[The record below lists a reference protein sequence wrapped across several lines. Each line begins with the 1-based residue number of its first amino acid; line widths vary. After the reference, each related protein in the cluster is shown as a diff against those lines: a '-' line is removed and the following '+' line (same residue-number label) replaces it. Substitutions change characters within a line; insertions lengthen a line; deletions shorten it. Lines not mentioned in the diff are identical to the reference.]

1 MMRPDLPGSAS
12 TNPASLNGPAGID
25 RPTLPG
31 HSSVS
36 PRFFSPRNLVRRFD
50 PTSRVVRDGAGMP
63 ETLGQFGTLEVR
75 LARTTKD
82 IRRAQRLRFKVFFN
96 EMSATPNARSFVSR
110 RDIDPF
116 DRICD
121 HVLVIDHAAKMNRFG
136 KPKPKV
142 IGTYRL
148 LRSDVA
154 AAHGTDFYTAGEYDL
169 KNLIAANPGMRML
182 ELGRSCVLKPYRNK
196 RTVELLWH
204 GVWQYILHHRIDL
217 MFGCA
222 SFEGTDPGAH
232 AMPLSFLHH
241 HAKAPETLAA
251 RALPWRYTGMNLLAK
266 DEIDLKTAMKS
277 LPPLIKGYLRLG
289 ATFGEGAVI
298 DRQFGTT
305 DVFVAL
311 KVGDIDPRYVA
322 HYGEGMSQKPV

>member
-1 MMRPDLPGSAS
+1 MLRPRTNAQGPSFAQGLSFRGRLPAVFM
-12 TNPASLNGPAGID
+12 NPKALVGRFNPVSRIVRETGG
-25 RPTLPG
+25 LP
-31 HSSVS
+31 
-36 PRFFSPRNLVRRFD
+36 D
-50 PTSRVVRDGAGMP
+50 
-63 ETLGQFGTLEVR
+63 TLGRLGSLEVR

-82 IRRAQRLRFKVFFN
+82 IRRAQRLRFKVFFD
-96 EMSATPNARSFVSR
+96 EMSATPNTRARVYR

-121 HVLVIDHAAKMNRFG
+121 HILVIDHEAPRGPFR

-142 IGTYRL
+142 IGTYRV

-154 AAHGTDFYTAGEYDL
+154 QAHGVDFYTAGEYDL
-169 KNLIAANPGMRML
+169 RALIAANAGLRMM

-204 GVWQYILHHRIDL
+204 GVWRYIVHHKIDL

-222 SFEGTDPGAH
+222 SLEGTDPA
-232 AMPLSFLHH
+232 ALAVPLAFLHH
-241 HAKAPETLAA
+241 FAKAPDTLSA
-251 RALPWRYTGMNLLAK
+251 RALPWRYTDMNLLPREAIDAK
-266 DEIDLKTAMKS
+266 VAMKS

-289 ATFGEGAVI
+289 AVFGDGAVV
-298 DRQFGTT
+298 DRQFGTV

-311 KVGDIDPRYVA
+311 KVKDIDPRYVA
-322 HYGEGMSQKPV
+322 YYGADASRHAA

>member
-1 MMRPDLPGSAS
+1 MLRPRTRTTSHPSRLFPV
-12 TNPASLNGPAGID
+12 PELF
-25 RPTLPG
+25 RPKALFD
-31 HSSVS
+31 
-36 PRFFSPRNLVRRFD
+36 PRSLVRRFD
-50 PTSRVVRDGAGMP
+50 PTSRVVRDGQGLP
-63 ETLGQFGTLEVR
+63 DSLGQLGALEVR

-96 EMSATPNARSFVSR
+96 EMSATPNARAFVSR

-121 HVLVIDHAAKMNRFG
+121 HILVIDHAARTNRFG

-154 AAHGTDFYTAGEYDL
+154 AAHGADFYTAGEYDL
-169 KNLIAANPGMRML
+169 APLLAANPGMKML

-204 GVWQYILHHRIDL
+204 GVWRYILHHRIDL

-222 SFEGTDPGAH
+222 SLEGIDPKAH
-232 AMPLSFLHH
+232 ALPLGFLHH
-241 HAKAPETLAA
+241 FARTPEALSA
-251 RALPWRYTGMNLLAK
+251 RALPWRFTDMNLMPKEA
-266 DEIDLKTAMKS
+266 IDLKAAMKS

-289 ATFGEGAVI
+289 ASFGEGAVI
-298 DRQFGTT
+298 DRQFGTV

-311 KVGDIDPRYVA
+311 KVKDIDPRYVA
-322 HYGEGMSQKPV
+322 YYGAEGGRHSA